1 MSLKKKN
8 IKPKLSLLKLK
19 LYYKQ
24 LLNILYI
31 LEKKQNTSFVL
42 INNQGLLS
50 FYLNSLNFYEKYDI
64 SLRYC
69 KLNLKVYNYVR
80 RKKIFKILFLSNY
93 SIFFNFNYVLQVE
106 NKLLFD
112 KVFFEEI
119 KKLNTMSVNFFYIKS
134 ASFVKLI
141 SFDFFYNFL
150 DKVKINT
157 IFVKLIKL
165 LVLHRLI
172 LLKNLFVFCV
182 KKPIN
187 FDIVK

>member
-1 MSLKKKN
+1 MSLKKKH

-31 LEKKQNTSFVL
+31 LEKKQNTSFILV
-42 INNQGLLS
+42 NNQGLLS

-64 SLRYC
+64 NLRYC
-69 KLNLKVYNYVR
+69 KLNLKVYNYLV
-80 RKKIFKILFLSNY
+80 RKKKIKILFLSNY
-93 SIFFNFNYVLQVE
+93 SIFFNFNYILQVE

-112 KVFFEEI
+112 KTFIEEI
-119 KKLNTMSVNFFYIKS
+119 KKLNTISVNFFYIKT

-157 IFVKLIKL
+157 IFIKLIKL
-165 LVLHRLI
+165 LILHRLT
-172 LLKNLFVFCV
+172 LLRNLFVFCV

-187 FDIVK
+187 IVK